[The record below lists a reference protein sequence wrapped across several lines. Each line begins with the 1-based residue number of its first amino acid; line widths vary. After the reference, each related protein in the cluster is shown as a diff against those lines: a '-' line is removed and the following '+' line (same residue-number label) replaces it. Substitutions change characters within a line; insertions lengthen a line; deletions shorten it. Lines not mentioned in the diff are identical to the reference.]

1 MLAARS
7 RSAALSGPDRLRSI
21 RSRLILGLLLP
32 YVCLMGVC
40 TIALFSGPAETNRIP
55 AILVILAAAV
65 LLPLAMARIAH
76 GILGQAEALETE
88 RATLAA
94 GQSLR
99 DARAEAQVEAVTE
112 APIDAVVEAAAEAS
126 EPAEATEGS
135 VNESTEPAD
144 AVSAVDDRT
153 LDPVDIDENA
163 PLAAAVA
170 VEARATG
177 RIDPAVEELGP
188 FAALIAADRRVDSGS
203 TLAAQAAANTVD
215 EPVAAAGEPMDDQP
229 LPEAVAAKD
238 TPAEEPGEQ
247 LAAAVAEDA
256 PSETPETPAQEA
268 APRPA
273 LMPSTTARQILT
285 DTPAEPAA

>member
-170 VEARATG
+170 VEARATE

-203 TLAAQAAANTVD
+203 TLAARRRPTPWTNPSRRPVNQWTTSRSRKPSPRRTPQPKSQA
-215 EPVAAAGEPMDDQP
+215 
-229 LPEAVAAKD
+229 
-238 TPAEEPGEQ
+238 
-247 LAAAVAEDA
+247 
-256 PSETPETPAQEA
+256 SSWR
-268 APRPA
+268 PRSPRTHR
-273 LMPSTTARQILT
+273 PRR
-285 DTPAEPAA
+285 PRRPRRRPRRGPP